1 MEKTINEATPF
12 FEFYAENEIVVVV
25 GQNTVKIYDQLSLQ
39 VVRVSNS
46 FNFADPV
53 FNMKIS

>member
-25 GQNTVKIYDQLSLQ
+25 G
-39 VVRVSNS
+39 
-46 FNFADPV
+46 
-53 FNMKIS
+53 